1 MSLFE
6 LGRYPCAP
14 RAAYEHKTSNVEKL
28 ENLFP
33 NLFLLPNRPKRE
45 KIRPRTKISV
55 DSAVI
60 QRFQENVD
68 TIP

>member
-14 RAAYEHKTSNVEKL
+14 RAAYEHKTGNLEKL

-33 NLFLLPNRPKRE
+33 NLFLFPNRPRSE
-45 KIRPRTKISV
+45 KNPTKDKIFS
-55 DSAVI
+55 
-60 QRFQENVD
+60 
-68 TIP
+68 